1 MNLNEKEK
9 LSSLRNARTPRAF
22 VLSGDG
28 GRHPRALLPLPS
40 AALRVAPPR
49 PSVRRHVLLKTKPRE
64 APPLATVITL
74 AEAAKFLKV
83 HRSTLYRMIRQNTL
97 PGAFRVG
104 NDWRINADKMWHGLT
119 QPPR

>member
-1 MNLNEKEK
+1 M
-9 LSSLRNARTPRAF
+9 SALRETRTPRAF

-74 AEAAKFLKV
+74 AEAAKFLRV
-83 HRSTLYRMIRQNTL
+83 NRSTLYRMIHQQKL
-97 PGAFRVG
+97 PGVFRVG
-104 NDWRINADKMWHGLT
+104 SDWRINADVMWLAFTGQQLD
-119 QPPR
+119 